1 MQAAR
6 AVGADALGSFIGRLW
21 AARDM
26 HEVANVIRNG
36 ARHLVGAD
44 GITLVLREAD
54 MCHYV
59 DEDAVGALWKG
70 RKFPMS
76 ACISGW
82 AMMHRRQVAIAD
94 IFRDARIPHDAYRPT
109 FVKSLVMTPVRIREP
124 VAALGAYWRERRE
137 ATEAELG
144 SLQAL
149 ADAAANAITHRQQAA
164 SAARRPRVLVA
175 ALPSTGAWI
184 RDALAAQ
191 ADVGFAESLE
201 SAMSAFR
208 AQRPDLV
215 IVGYH
220 FDHARPY
227 RMIQAVREDSA
238 AVPILLV
245 RALPLDLRDAR
256 DAQIRE
262 SYAELGA
269 SQYLVLDEHA
279 VGRGDS
285 ANRLVLGAAVKA
297 LFAGAD
303 A

>member
-1 MQAAR
+1 MQVQAIGAA
-6 AVGADALGSFIGRLW
+6 ALGGFIGRLW

-26 HEVANVIRNG
+26 SDVASVIRDG

-44 GITLVLREAD
+44 GITLVLREGD

-82 AMMHRRQVAIAD
+82 AMLHRRQVAIAD
-94 IFRDARIPHDAYRPT
+94 IFQDARIPHDAYRPT
-109 FVKSLVMTPVRIREP
+109 FVKSLVMSPVRIREP
-124 VAALGAYWRERRE
+124 VAALGAYWRERHE

-144 SLQAL
+144 SLQAI
-149 ADAAANAITHRQQAA
+149 ADAAANAISHRQQAA
-164 SAARRPRVLVA
+164 AAWRPRALVA

-184 RDALAAQ
+184 REALSPQ
-191 ADVGFAESLE
+191 AEVGFAGDLD

-208 AQRPDLV
+208 SRRPDLV

-220 FDHARPY
+220 FDQARPH
-227 RMIQAVREDSA
+227 RMIQAVREEDA

-245 RALPLDLRDAR
+245 RALPLDRRDAR

-262 SYAELGA
+262 SYVELGA
-269 SQYLVLDEHA
+269 NQYLVVDDHV
-279 VGRGDS
+279 VGRGDGG
-285 ANRLVLGAAVKA
+285 NRLVLGAAVRA
-297 LFAGAD
+297 LLAGTGA
-303 A
+303 